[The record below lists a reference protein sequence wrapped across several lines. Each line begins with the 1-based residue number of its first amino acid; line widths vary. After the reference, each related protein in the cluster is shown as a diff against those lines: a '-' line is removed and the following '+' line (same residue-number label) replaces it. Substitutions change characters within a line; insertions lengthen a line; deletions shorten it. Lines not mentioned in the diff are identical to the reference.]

1 VNHRNRDRQFIR
13 TLLGDL
19 PADSTLG
26 PCDAHEHVVMRAP
39 WLSAH
44 FPEFL
49 LDDTERLLVD
59 LREFRNAGGGWVVD
73 SMPTRAGRDARLL
86 AELSRAS
93 GTPIVCPTGVHQEKY
108 YPPDDP
114 ILSLDRDRLS
124 QLFIREI
131 VDGLDDGDGPLEL
144 RAGVI
149 KVASGGDVLTLIE
162 RERFAAAAIAQRETG
177 CPILTHTA
185 GGRDAFE
192 QIASLRTHGANLA
205 HVVLSHCDKTSD
217 VAYHRELLQSGVCLE
232 YDQHFRQLARG
243 ERCAAVDL
251 LASLV
256 EDFPHQLLVGM
267 DMARQRYRT
276 GYGGTPGMGWLVT
289 GLRPRLRDAGLTD
302 EQLAR
307 IFVDNPANAYAFLAA
322 NQEQRTD
329 E

>member
-1 VNHRNRDRQFIR
+1 MNNRNRDRPFIR

-19 PADSTLG
+19 PAEAALG
-26 PCDAHEHVVMRAP
+26 LCDAHEHVVIRGP
-39 WLSAH
+39 WMSAH
-44 FPEFL
+44 FPEFI
-49 LDDTERLLVD
+49 LDDAERLLVD
-59 LREFRNAGGGWVVD
+59 LREFHDAGGGWIVD

-93 GTPIVCPTGVHQEKY
+93 GTPIVCPTGVHQAKY

-114 ILSLDRDRLS
+114 ILALDRDRLS
-124 QLFIREI
+124 RLFIREI
-131 VDGLDDGDGPLEL
+131 LDGLDDGDGPLEL

-149 KVASGGDVLTLIE
+149 KVASGGDTPTSIE

-185 GGRDAFE
+185 GGHDAFE
-192 QIASLRTHGANLA
+192 QIACLRKHGANLA
-205 HVVLSHCDKTSD
+205 HVVLSHCDKTVD
-217 VAYHRELLQSGVCLE
+217 AAYHRELLQSGVCLE

-256 EDFPHQLLVGM
+256 EDFPHQLMVGM
-267 DMARQRYRT
+267 DMARRRYRT

-307 IFVDNPANAYAFLAA
+307 VFVENPVNAFAFSAA
-322 NQEQRTD
+322 N
-329 E
+329 